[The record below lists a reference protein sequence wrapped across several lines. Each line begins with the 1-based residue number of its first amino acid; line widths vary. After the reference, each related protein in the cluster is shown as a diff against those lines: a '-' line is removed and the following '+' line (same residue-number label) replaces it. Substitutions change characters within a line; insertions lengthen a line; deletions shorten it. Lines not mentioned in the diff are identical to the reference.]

1 MPSTALT
8 HLDAV
13 PLQRLIALPGVYRP
27 QADTLL
33 LADALAREP
42 LSPGAQVVEIGTG
55 TGALALRAAARGAH
69 VTAVDVAWPAVLAA
83 RLNGWRRRLRLRV
96 LHGDFADRTRGHR
109 FDLILANPPYVPG
122 PDSRLP
128 TSGAGRAWEAGRE
141 GRAVIDRICT
151 AAPALLRP
159 GGVLLMV
166 HSGMCGVQKTLA
178 LLAGQGLSARVTERA
193 RIPWGPV
200 LRSRAAWLRQAG
212 LAAEGED
219 QEELVVVR
227 AQYA

>member
-1 MPSTALT
+1 MP
-8 HLDAV
+8 
-13 PLQRLIALPGVYRP
+13 RLIALPGVYRP

-42 LSPGAQVVEIGTG
+42 LGPGARVVEIGTG

-83 RLNGWRRRLRLRV
+83 RLNGWRQRLRLRV
-96 LHGDFADRTRGHR
+96 LHGDFAERTRGR
-109 FDLILANPPYVPG
+109 RYDLVLANPPYVPG

-128 TSGAGRAWEAGRE
+128 TSGARRAWEAGRE

-151 AAPALLRP
+151 AAPTLLRP

-166 HSGMCGVQKTLA
+166 HSGMCGAQKTLA
-178 LLAGQGLSARVTERA
+178 LLAGQGLSAHVTERA

-200 LRSRAAWLRQAG
+200 LRSRAAWLRQEG
-212 LAAEGED
+212 LAEEGEEL
-219 QEELVVVR
+219 EELVVVR
-227 AQYA
+227 ARYA